1 MRRLII
7 ISSSGLTLLFLAVL
21 AWGVWTVGRAPL
33 VTAGLPWAHE
43 QQQDGER
50 KAKAA
55 ADAPRIVPAEAPT
68 AVKAD
73 EERKT
78 KAAAEAR
85 RLPEERMRL
94 AASDKAADEAEA
106 RRKVEEQQELAPPAV
121 FPPFQGSP
129 IGARGRNTD
138 VPTSLAGAPLP
149 PFLVFTSGPIPPSLV
164 TPGPLPPSLVFTPG
178 PLPPPSSLGVETRNP
193 GQSG

>member
-7 ISSSGLTLLFLAVL
+7 ISSSGLTLLFLVVL

-33 VTAGLPWAHE
+33 VTAGLPWTE

-50 KAKAA
+50 KA
-55 ADAPRIVPAEAPT
+55 
-68 AVKAD
+68 
-73 EERKT
+73 

-94 AASDKAADEAEA
+94 VAASDKAADEAEA
-106 RRKVEEQQELAPPAV
+106 RRNVEEQQELAPPAV
-121 FPPFQGSP
+121 SPPSQGSP

-138 VPTSLAGAPLP
+138 VPTSLAPLP
-149 PFLVFTSGPIPPSLV
+149 PFLVFTPGPIPPSLV

-178 PLPPPSSLGVETRNP
+178 PLPPPSSL
-193 GQSG
+193 SM

>member
-21 AWGVWTVGRAPL
+21 AWGVWTVVRAPL
-33 VTAGLPWAHE
+33 VMQTAALPWAHE
-43 QQQDGER
+43 QQQD
-50 KAKAA
+50 
-55 ADAPRIVPAEAPT
+55 
-68 AVKAD
+68 
-73 EERKT
+73 
-78 KAAAEAR
+78 
-85 RLPEERMRL
+85 RMRL

-106 RRKVEEQQELAPPAV
+106 RKVEEQQELAPPAV
-121 FPPFQGSP
+121 SPPSQGSP

-149 PFLVFTSGPIPPSLV
+149 PFLVFTPGPIPPSLV

-178 PLPPPSSLGVETRNP
+178 PLPPPSSL
-193 GQSG
+193 SM

>member
-43 QQQDGER
+43 QQQD
-50 KAKAA
+50 
-55 ADAPRIVPAEAPT
+55 
-68 AVKAD
+68 
-73 EERKT
+73 EEGKP

-94 AASDKAADEAEA
+94 VAASDKAADEAEA

-121 FPPFQGSP
+121 FPPSQGSP

-138 VPTSLAGAPLP
+138 VPTSLAGAALP
-149 PFLVFTSGPIPPSLV
+149 PFLVFTPGPIPPSLV

-178 PLPPPSSLGVETRNP
+178 PLPPPSSL
-193 GQSG
+193 SM

>member
-7 ISSSGLTLLFLAVL
+7 ISSSGLTLLFLVVL
-21 AWGVWTVGRAPL
+21 AWSVWTVVRAPF
-33 VTAGLPWAHE
+33 VMQTAGLPWAHE
-43 QQQDGER
+43 QQQE
-50 KAKAA
+50 
-55 ADAPRIVPAEAPT
+55 
-68 AVKAD
+68 
-73 EERKT
+73 
-78 KAAAEAR
+78 AAAEAR

-121 FPPFQGSP
+121 SPPSQGSP

-149 PFLVFTSGPIPPSLV
+149 P
-164 TPGPLPPSLVFTPG
+164 SLVFTPG
-178 PLPPPSSLGVETRNP
+178 PLPPPSSL
-193 GQSG
+193 SM

>member
-7 ISSSGLTLLFLAVL
+7 ISSSGLTLLFLVVV
-21 AWGVWTVGRAPL
+21 AWGVWTVVRAPF
-33 VTAGLPWAHE
+33 VMQTAGLPWAHE
-43 QQQDGER
+43 QQQDEER
-50 KAKAA
+50 KA
-55 ADAPRIVPAEAPT
+55 
-68 AVKAD
+68 
-73 EERKT
+73 

-85 RLPEERMRL
+85 RLPEERIRL

-121 FPPFQGSP
+121 SPPSQGSP

-149 PFLVFTSGPIPPSLV
+149 PSLVFTPGPLPPSLV

-178 PLPPPSSLGVETRNP
+178 PLPPPSSL
-193 GQSG
+193 SM

>member
-43 QQQDGER
+43 QQQDEER
-50 KAKAA
+50 KA
-55 ADAPRIVPAEAPT
+55 
-68 AVKAD
+68 
-73 EERKT
+73 

-94 AASDKAADEAEA
+94 TASDKAADEAEA
-106 RRKVEEQQELAPPAV
+106 RKVEEQQESAPPAV
-121 FPPFQGSP
+121 SPPSQGSP

-178 PLPPPSSLGVETRNP
+178 PLPPPSSL
-193 GQSG
+193 SM

>member
-1 MRRLII
+1 MRKLII
-7 ISSSGLTLLFLAVL
+7 ISSSSLTLLFLVVL
-21 AWGVWTVGRAPL
+21 AWGVWTVVRAPL
-33 VTAGLPWAHE
+33 VMQTAALPWAHE
-43 QQQDGER
+43 QQQD
-50 KAKAA
+50 
-55 ADAPRIVPAEAPT
+55 
-68 AVKAD
+68 
-73 EERKT
+73 
-78 KAAAEAR
+78 
-85 RLPEERMRL
+85 RMRL

-106 RRKVEEQQELAPPAV
+106 RKVEEQQESAPPAV
-121 FPPFQGSP
+121 SPPSQGSP

>member
-7 ISSSGLTLLFLAVL
+7 ISSSGLTLLFLVVL
-21 AWGVWTVGRAPL
+21 AWGVWTVVRAPF
-33 VTAGLPWAHE
+33 VMHAGLPWAHE

-73 EERKT
+73 EERKA

-106 RRKVEEQQELAPPAV
+106 RKVEEQQESAPPAV
-121 FPPFQGSP
+121 SPPSQGSP
-129 IGARGRNTD
+129 IGARGRDTD

-149 PFLVFTSGPIPPSLV
+149 PSLVFTPGPLPPSLV

-178 PLPPPSSLGVETRNP
+178 PLPPPSSL
-193 GQSG
+193 SM

>member
-1 MRRLII
+1 MRPNGRKLVLVVGSSNVIPTGGLVDAKTDHHIQQRLN
-7 ISSSGLTLLFLAVL
+7 TPF
-21 AWGVWTVGRAPL
+21 P
-33 VTAGLPWAHE
+33 
-43 QQQDGER
+43 
-50 KAKAA
+50 
-55 ADAPRIVPAEAPT
+55 
-68 AVKAD
+68 
-73 EERKT
+73 
-78 KAAAEAR
+78 AAAEAR

-121 FPPFQGSP
+121 SPPSQGSP

-149 PFLVFTSGPIPPSLV
+149 PSLVFTPGPLPPSLV

-178 PLPPPSSLGVETRNP
+178 PLPPPSSL
-193 GQSG
+193 SM

>member
-21 AWGVWTVGRAPL
+21 AWGVWTVVRAPF
-33 VTAGLPWAHE
+33 VMQTAGLPWAHE
-43 QQQDGER
+43 QQQE
-50 KAKAA
+50 
-55 ADAPRIVPAEAPT
+55 
-68 AVKAD
+68 
-73 EERKT
+73 
-78 KAAAEAR
+78 AAAEAR

-106 RRKVEEQQELAPPAV
+106 RKVEEQQESAPPAV
-121 FPPFQGSP
+121 SPPSQGSP
-129 IGARGRNTD
+129 IGARGRDTD

-149 PFLVFTSGPIPPSLV
+149 PFLVFTPGPIPPSLV

-178 PLPPPSSLGVETRNP
+178 PLPAPSSL
-193 GQSG
+193 SM

>member
-43 QQQDGER
+43 QQQD
-50 KAKAA
+50 
-55 ADAPRIVPAEAPT
+55 
-68 AVKAD
+68 
-73 EERKT
+73 EEGKP

-94 AASDKAADEAEA
+94 VAASDKAADEAEA
-106 RRKVEEQQELAPPAV
+106 RRKVEEQQELAPPTV
-121 FPPFQGSP
+121 SPPSQGSP
-129 IGARGRNTD
+129 LGARGRNTD
-138 VPTSLAGAPLP
+138 VPTSLAGAPRP
-149 PFLVFTSGPIPPSLV
+149 PSLVFTPGPLPPSLV

-178 PLPPPSSLGVETRNP
+178 PLPPPSSL
-193 GQSG
+193 SM

>member
-7 ISSSGLTLLFLAVL
+7 ISSSGLTLLFLVVL
-21 AWGVWTVGRAPL
+21 AWGVWTVVQAPF
-33 VTAGLPWAHE
+33 VMHAGLPWAHE

-73 EERKT
+73 EERKA

-94 AASDKAADEAEA
+94 AASDKAADEAE
-106 RRKVEEQQELAPPAV
+106 
-121 FPPFQGSP
+121 
-129 IGARGRNTD
+129 
-138 VPTSLAGAPLP
+138 
-149 PFLVFTSGPIPPSLV
+149 
-164 TPGPLPPSLVFTPG
+164 
-178 PLPPPSSLGVETRNP
+178 
-193 GQSG
+193 

>member
-43 QQQDGER
+43 QQQDEER
-50 KAKAA
+50 KA
-55 ADAPRIVPAEAPT
+55 
-68 AVKAD
+68 
-73 EERKT
+73 

-94 AASDKAADEAEA
+94 VAASDKAADEAEA

-121 FPPFQGSP
+121 SPPSQGSP

-149 PFLVFTSGPIPPSLV
+149 PFLVFTPGPIPPSLV
-164 TPGPLPPSLVFTPG
+164 SPGPLPPSLVFTPG
-178 PLPPPSSLGVETRNP
+178 PLPPPSLLSM
-193 GQSG
+193 

>member
-43 QQQDGER
+43 QQQDEER
-50 KAKAA
+50 KA
-55 ADAPRIVPAEAPT
+55 
-68 AVKAD
+68 
-73 EERKT
+73 

-94 AASDKAADEAEA
+94 TASDKAADEAEA
-106 RRKVEEQQELAPPAV
+106 RKVEEQQESAPPAV
-121 FPPFQGSP
+121 SPPSQGSP

-138 VPTSLAGAPLP
+138 VPTSLAGAALP
-149 PFLVFTSGPIPPSLV
+149 PFLVFTPGPIPPSLV

-178 PLPPPSSLGVETRNP
+178 PLPPPSLLSM
-193 GQSG
+193 

>member
-21 AWGVWTVGRAPL
+21 AWGVWTVVRAPL
-33 VTAGLPWAHE
+33 VMQTAALPWAHE
-43 QQQDGER
+43 QQQD
-50 KAKAA
+50 
-55 ADAPRIVPAEAPT
+55 
-68 AVKAD
+68 
-73 EERKT
+73 
-78 KAAAEAR
+78 
-85 RLPEERMRL
+85 RMRL

-106 RRKVEEQQELAPPAV
+106 RKVEEQQESAPPAV
-121 FPPFQGSP
+121 SPPSQGSP

-178 PLPPPSSLGVETRNP
+178 PLPPPSSL
-193 GQSG
+193 SM

>member
-7 ISSSGLTLLFLAVL
+7 ISSSGLTLLFLVVL
-21 AWGVWTVGRAPL
+21 AWSVWTVVRAPF
-33 VTAGLPWAHE
+33 VMQTAGLPWAHE
-43 QQQDGER
+43 RQQ
-50 KAKAA
+50 
-55 ADAPRIVPAEAPT
+55 
-68 AVKAD
+68 D
-73 EERKT
+73 EERKA

-121 FPPFQGSP
+121 SPPSQGSP

-138 VPTSLAGAPLP
+138 GPGRTASTFPGVHTWPAPTTFIAVHVIAITLGGAVMAVLGW
-149 PFLVFTSGPIPPSLV
+149 LLSYGRRRV
-164 TPGPLPPSLVFTPG
+164 T
-178 PLPPPSSLGVETRNP
+178 ENRNQTRNDVKALF
-193 GQSG
+193 

>member
-7 ISSSGLTLLFLAVL
+7 ISSSGLTLLFLVVV
-21 AWGVWTVGRAPL
+21 AWGVWTVVRAPF
-33 VTAGLPWAHE
+33 VMQTAGLPWAHE
-43 QQQDGER
+43 QQQDEER
-50 KAKAA
+50 KA
-55 ADAPRIVPAEAPT
+55 
-68 AVKAD
+68 
-73 EERKT
+73 

-106 RRKVEEQQELAPPAV
+106 RKVEEQQELAPPAV
-121 FPPFQGSP
+121 SPPSQGSP

-149 PFLVFTSGPIPPSLV
+149 PSLVFTPGPLPPSLV
-164 TPGPLPPSLVFTPG
+164 TPGPLPP
-178 PLPPPSSLGVETRNP
+178 PSSL
-193 GQSG
+193 SM

>member
-7 ISSSGLTLLFLAVL
+7 ISSSGLTLLFLVVL
-21 AWGVWTVGRAPL
+21 AWSVWTVVRAPF
-33 VTAGLPWAHE
+33 VMQTAGLPWAHE
-43 QQQDGER
+43 RQQ
-50 KAKAA
+50 
-55 ADAPRIVPAEAPT
+55 
-68 AVKAD
+68 D
-73 EERKT
+73 EERKA

-121 FPPFQGSP
+121 SPPSQGSP

-149 PFLVFTSGPIPPSLV
+149 PSLVFTPGPLPPSLV

-178 PLPPPSSLGVETRNP
+178 PLPPPSSL
-193 GQSG
+193 SM